1 MKVLINPQTDRLRS
15 GWRAL
20 LFVAIL
26 ISPRFLF
33 ALLSSPDRSSATPVF
48 EVNAAMIA
56 SYALLVAWVFGVSW
70 GCLHWLDGERLSS
83 LGLSFFPGWLREI
96 GRGGAMGLAM
106 VGAIVLLQMA
116 GGGTRLTPN
125 PFWWRHGH
133 LDGAGLKT
141 TLVEGALV
149 FLLLLIAATFEELI
163 YRGYAF
169 QTLLRG
175 APAVVPLLLL
185 SILFGLGHWE
195 NPHRTFFSTA
205 NTVLA
210 GIWLSLAYLQ
220 SRNLWYPI
228 ALHLT
233 WNWLLGPIFGLPISG
248 MTLPAHPLLQA
259 SSESPLWLTGGSYGS
274 EGGVAATAVLLG
286 AIGWMGRKSMCRRA
300 HEPRN
305 F

>member
-1 MKVLINPQTDRLRS
+1 MTGLNPMKVLINPQTDRLRS

-20 LFVAIL
+20 LFVAIF

-56 SYALLVAWVFGVSW
+56 SYALLVGWVFVVSW

-83 LGLSFFPGWLREI
+83 LGLSFFPDWLREI

-116 GGGTRLTPN
+116 GGGTRLAPN
-125 PFWWRHGH
+125 PFWWRHGQV
-133 LDGAGLKT
+133 DAAGLKT
-141 TLVEGALV
+141 TLVEGSLV
-149 FLLLLIAATFEELI
+149 FLLLLIAAAFEELI

-195 NPHRTFFSTA
+195 NPHRTFFSTV

-210 GIWLSLAYLQ
+210 EQ
-220 SRNLWYPI
+220 
-228 ALHLT
+228 
-233 WNWLLGPIFGLPISG
+233 
-248 MTLPAHPLLQA
+248 
-259 SSESPLWLTGGSYGS
+259 
-274 EGGVAATAVLLG
+274 
-286 AIGWMGRKSMCRRA
+286 
-300 HEPRN
+300 
-305 F
+305 